1 MPCWRILPVCDDKVY
16 SEIINDAP
24 FALGRLRSLGRC
36 KGRMFFSQQIGKEGE
51 GGEMY
56 VKPVAR
62 ALLVVWPSPAA
73 AAIAAGVWHG
83 EGRSGCFK
91 TSFTFL
97 FLSFE
102 YTVIIRA
109 DYGNLVK
116 EF

>member
-1 MPCWRILPVCDDKVY
+1 
-16 SEIINDAP
+16 
-24 FALGRLRSLGRC
+24 
-36 KGRMFFSQQIGKEGE
+36 
-51 GGEMY
+51 MY

-62 ALLVVWPSPAA
+62 HCWLSGLRRRPLRLLRA
-73 AAIAAGVWHG
+73 
-83 EGRSGCFK
+83 SGMAK
-91 TSFTFL
+91 DAVDVLTSFTFL

>member
-1 MPCWRILPVCDDKVY
+1 
-16 SEIINDAP
+16 
-24 FALGRLRSLGRC
+24 
-36 KGRMFFSQQIGKEGE
+36 
-51 GGEMY
+51 MY

-62 ALLVVWPSPAA
+62 HCRLSGLRRRPLRLLRA
-73 AAIAAGVWHG
+73 
-83 EGRSGCFK
+83 SGMAKDAVDVLK

>member
-1 MPCWRILPVCDDKVY
+1 
-16 SEIINDAP
+16 
-24 FALGRLRSLGRC
+24 
-36 KGRMFFSQQIGKEGE
+36 
-51 GGEMY
+51 MY

-62 ALLVVWPSPAA
+62 HCWLSG
-73 AAIAAGVWHG
+73 GVWHG

>member
-1 MPCWRILPVCDDKVY
+1 
-16 SEIINDAP
+16 
-24 FALGRLRSLGRC
+24 
-36 KGRMFFSQQIGKEGE
+36 
-51 GGEMY
+51 MY

-62 ALLVVWPSPAA
+62 HCWLSGLRRRPLRLLRA
-73 AAIAAGVWHG
+73 
-83 EGRSGCFK
+83 SGMAK
-91 TSFTFL
+91 DAVDVLKRRFTFL

>member
-1 MPCWRILPVCDDKVY
+1 
-16 SEIINDAP
+16 
-24 FALGRLRSLGRC
+24 
-36 KGRMFFSQQIGKEGE
+36 
-51 GGEMY
+51 MY

-62 ALLVVWPSPAA
+62 HCWLSGLRRRPLRLLRASGMAKDAVNVLNVVN
-73 AAIAAGVWHG
+73 V
-83 EGRSGCFK
+83 
-91 TSFTFL
+91 L

>member
-1 MPCWRILPVCDDKVY
+1 MLQ
-16 SEIINDAP
+16 EIAP
-24 FALGRLRSLGRC
+24 KQYHVEFAFRAPKESGRC
-36 KGRMFFSQQIGKEGE
+36 
-51 GGEMY
+51 
-56 VKPVAR
+56 
-62 ALLVVWPSPAA
+62 VVF
-73 AAIAAGVWHG
+73 
-83 EGRSGCFK
+83 RGCFK

>member
-1 MPCWRILPVCDDKVY
+1 
-16 SEIINDAP
+16 
-24 FALGRLRSLGRC
+24 
-36 KGRMFFSQQIGKEGE
+36 
-51 GGEMY
+51 MY
-56 VKPVAR
+56 VKPVVRHCWLSGLRRRPLRLLR
-62 ALLVVWPSPAA
+62 AS
-73 AAIAAGVWHG
+73 GHG

>member
-1 MPCWRILPVCDDKVY
+1 
-16 SEIINDAP
+16 
-24 FALGRLRSLGRC
+24 
-36 KGRMFFSQQIGKEGE
+36 
-51 GGEMY
+51 MY

-62 ALLVVWPSPAA
+62 HCWLSGLRRRPLRLLRA
-73 AAIAAGVWHG
+73 
-83 EGRSGCFK
+83 SGMAK
-91 TSFTFL
+91 DAVDVLNVINVL